1 MRRAT
6 ILLLLALPGGLLVA
20 CGSTT
25 QAAHP
30 TPAHASATGATGAS
44 ASRSPSRA
52 EASAFARAVNL
63 TAADVPGFTAS
74 PAQAGNAAHERQLER
89 TMLRCAGAS
98 GSGKADNAVA
108 EAGSKSFA
116 LKRGVVNL
124 TVSSEVSVEPSQ
136 GLAAGELGAI
146 RSARVRGCFT
156 RYLNQAIRSQ
166 KIPGATIGKVSIQ
179 SGNPPAPGT
188 SGGFGWRITVPLTVR
203 QISVAYYLDILGF
216 VYGPTVVTLVS
227 TGLLQP
233 FPAAAQQHLFSL
245 LLGRAKEGT
254 P

>member
-6 ILLLLALPGGLLVA
+6 ILLLLALPGGLLAA

-25 QAAHP
+25 QAAHT
-30 TPAHASATGATGAS
+30 TPAHRAAATGAS
-44 ASRSPSRA
+44 AS
-52 EASAFARAVNL
+52 ASLSKEQAAAFTRAVNL
-63 TAADVPGFTAS
+63 TPADVPGFTAS
-74 PAQAGNAAHERQLER
+74 PAQVGNATHERQLER
-89 TMLRCAGAS
+89 TMLRCAGAT
-98 GSGKADNAVA
+98 GTGKAGKALA

-116 LKRGVVNL
+116 LKRGIVNL
-124 TVSSEVSVEPSQ
+124 NVSSEVSVVQSAA
-136 GLAAGELGAI
+136 LAAGELGAV
-146 RSARVRGCFT
+146 RSSRVRGCFS
-156 RYLNQAIRSQ
+156 RYLNRAIRSQ
-166 KIPGATIGKVSIQ
+166 KIPGASIGTVSIQ

-203 QISVAYYLDILGF
+203 RIRVGYYLDILGF

-245 LLGRAKEGT
+245 LLGRAKEST